1 MCPNDIV
8 SVNRSEILKAFV
20 ANDAEA
26 IRKILISFEFVHEG
40 VPNMNGGA
48 NNLAIA
54 MLTWASARAHKG
66 LLSAEIVTELIRRLA
81 ANVQIFLLLD
91 IIIAMEDTSVVCQE
105 TKKFPIC
112 STLP

>member
-1 MCPNDIV
+1 MCLNDIV

-40 VPNMNGGA
+40 VPSMNGGA

-54 MLTWASARAHKG
+54 MLT
-66 LLSAEIVTELIRRLA
+66 
-81 ANVQIFLLLD
+81 
-91 IIIAMEDTSVVCQE
+91 
-105 TKKFPIC
+105 
-112 STLP
+112 